1 MQSIERQRVFIPKM
15 MQAFAPV
22 FMQSG
27 SRQHATI
34 EIIGGIVESIGG
46 MGDEEFDVFRAHM
59 QMLKFGMM
67 SLQDL
72 RIGSTASQVLYDWT
86 MAMGAGMNHLSHHGE
101 YRGFEVVGRGSVLT
115 WTAQNPVVFHPQ
127 VPEVPPAP
135 VPSPEPMGV
144 PYVFMHE
151 RSPSPV
157 LPGYYH

>member
-1 MQSIERQRVFIPKM
+1 M

-22 FMQSG
+22 FVQSG
-27 SRQHATI
+27 SRQQATI
-34 EIIGGIVESIGG
+34 EIIGEIVQSIGG
-46 MGDEEFDVFRAHM
+46 MGNEEFDVFRAHM

-72 RIGSTASQVLYDWT
+72 RIGSTAAQVLYDWT
-86 MAMGAGMNHLSHHGE
+86 MAMGAGMNYLSQYGD
-101 YRGFEVVGRGSVLT
+101 YRGFETTGRGSVFV
-115 WTAQNPVVFHPQ
+115 WTTQNPVVFNPQ

-135 VPSPEPMGV
+135 VSSPEPMGV
-144 PYVFMHE
+144 PYVFMRE